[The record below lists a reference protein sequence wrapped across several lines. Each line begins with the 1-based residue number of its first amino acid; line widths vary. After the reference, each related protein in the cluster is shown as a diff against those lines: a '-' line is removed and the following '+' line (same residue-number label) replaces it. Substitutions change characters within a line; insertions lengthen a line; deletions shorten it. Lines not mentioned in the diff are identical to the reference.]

1 MSLFVHLFLL
11 AIAIAIVCHLVCWWA
26 EHVATA
32 AELSGDHTS
41 DAEVIRRLMDE
52 HAGGGQ

>member
-11 AIAIAIVCHLVCWWA
+11 AIAIAIVCRLVCWWA
-26 EHVATA
+26 EHAALA
-32 AELSGDHTS
+32 AELTGDDAS

-52 HAGGGQ
+52 HSGGGR